1 MTEEP
6 DECSSDGDDSED
18 VTEDGWSGVRPVE
31 DGDNLEQK
39 FLLTMM
45 KNQRGQPKYFV
56 GRCIGDDNLGE
67 IDMKFMRAYGNGVD
81 FVWPDIPDIS
91 VMDRSGVIGILDPI
105 EKRRGVMTFRDA
117 QPHQWK

>member
-1 MTEEP
+1 
-6 DECSSDGDDSED
+6 
-18 VTEDGWSGVRPVE
+18 
-31 DGDNLEQK
+31 
-39 FLLTMM
+39 
-45 KNQRGQPKYFV
+45 
-56 GRCIGDDNLGE
+56 
-67 IDMKFMRAYGNGVD
+67 MKFMRAYGNGVD